1 MVNKGNTEM
10 ATPSHIVEIHLP
22 ETHGGGMK
30 TQFIYGGL
38 ENAKSF
44 IRSKLSLSEDVALK
58 HKHIYHVLVY
68 GGHPH
73 EFVYSAAG

>member
-1 MVNKGNTEM
+1 MLKSL
-10 ATPSHIVEIHLP
+10 PSHIVEIHLP
-22 ETHGGGMK
+22 ETWGGGMK

-38 ENAKSF
+38 DAAKSF

-58 HKHIYHVLVY
+58 HKHIYHVRVY